1 MFTKQE
7 HKVVAEHQELNKKRT
22 LRSSDKVIAKQK
34 MILIKS
40 IWDKKWQR
48 KLNVEQNRQKAW
60 INAKDIKEKKILADQ
75 YTKEA
80 KEYLRFLNNI
90 FSHSLIVD
98 NIIDFDSLAEFIEIK
113 KPLEP
118 SFKSIP
124 DEPCETDP
132 QFVPDLKIMEKLLSS
147 KKQKK
152 IEELKK
158 NFQECHIQWEQEKY
172 NIENERQIAIEKYQ
186 KELEN
191 WKIEKD
197 EIVDAITSRKE
208 DLLNGKAEAIVDF
221 ADMVLLNS
229 NYPDSF
235 LQDFDLDY
243 DATKKR
249 LIVQYL
255 FPSIDNFEVIKKYKY
270 NKKKDALEK
279 VHESENSV
287 NAIYDDT
294 LYQIA
299 IRTIYEIFSSDT
311 NDNIESIV
319 FTGWVKS
326 KIQDENE
333 KEVEE
338 IKNCV
343 MSIVADL
350 NQYKSLNF
358 ERMNAK
364 SIFSKFN
371 GVVNGKLSKLNNV
384 TPYLEINFEI

>member
-1 MFTKQE
+1 
-7 HKVVAEHQELNKKRT
+7 
-22 LRSSDKVIAKQK
+22 

-90 FSHSLIVD
+90 FSHALIVD

-113 KPLEP
+113 KPVEP

-255 FPSIDNFEVIKKYKY
+255 FPSIDNFKVIKKYKY

-311 NDNIESIV
+311 NDNIKSIV

-326 KIQDENE
+326 KMQDENE

-371 GVVNGKLSKLNNV
+371 GVVNGKLSKLNKV

>member
-7 HKVVAEHQELNKKRT
+7 HKVVAEHQELNEKRT
-22 LRSSDKVIAKQK
+22 IRSSDKVIAKQK
-34 MILIKS
+34 MILIKT

-48 KLNVEQNRQKAW
+48 KLNVKQKRHQAW
-60 INAKDIKEKKILADQ
+60 INAKDIKEKKSLADQ

-90 FSHSLIVD
+90 FSHALIVD
-98 NIIDFDSLAEFIEIK
+98 NIIDFDSFAEFIEIK
-113 KPLEP
+113 KPVEP
-118 SFKSIP
+118 SLKSIP
-124 DEPCETDP
+124 DEPCDTDP
-132 QFVPDLKIMEKLLSS
+132 QFVPDLKIMEKLLPS

-158 NFQECHIQWEQEKY
+158 NFQECHIQWEQGKY

-191 WKIEKD
+191 WKIEKN

-208 DLLNGKAEAIVDF
+208 DLLNGKAEAILDF
-221 ADMVLLNS
+221 ADMVLSNS
-229 NYPDSF
+229 NYPNSF
-235 LQDFDLDY
+235 PQDFDLDY

-255 FPSIDNFEVIKKYKY
+255 FPPIENFKIIKKYKY
-270 NKKKDALEK
+270 NKKKDGLEE
-279 VHESENSV
+279 VYESENSV

-294 LYQIA
+294 LYQIV
-299 IRTIYEIFSSDT
+299 IRTVYEIFSSDT
-311 NDNIESIV
+311 NDNIENIV

-343 MSIVADL
+343 MSIVADR

-371 GVVNGKLSKLNNV
+371 GVVNGKLSKLNKV

>member
-7 HKVVAEHQELNKKRT
+7 HKVVAEHQELNKKRKIS
-22 LRSSDKVIAKQK
+22 SSDKVIAKQK

-40 IWDKKWQR
+40 IWDKEWQR
-48 KLNVEQNRQKAW
+48 KLNVEQHRQKAW

-90 FSHSLIVD
+90 FSHALIVD

-113 KPLEP
+113 KPVEP

-255 FPSIDNFEVIKKYKY
+255 FPSIDNFKVIKKYKY

-311 NDNIESIV
+311 NDNIKSIV

-326 KIQDENE
+326 KMQDENE

-371 GVVNGKLSKLNNV
+371 GVVNGKLSKLNKV

>member
-22 LRSSDKVIAKQK
+22 IRSSDKVIAKQK

-48 KLNVEQNRQKAW
+48 KLNMEQKRQKAW
-60 INAKDIKEKKILADQ
+60 INAKDVKEKKSLADQ

-90 FSHSLIVD
+90 FSHALIVD
-98 NIIDFDSLAEFIEIK
+98 NIVDFDSLAEFIEIK
-113 KPLEP
+113 KPVEP
-118 SFKSIP
+118 SLKSIP
-124 DEPCETDP
+124 DEPCDTDP
-132 QFVPDLKIMEKLLSS
+132 QFVPDLKIMEKLLPS

-158 NFQECHIQWEQEKY
+158 NFQECHIQWEQGKH

-186 KELEN
+186 KELEK
-191 WKIEKD
+191 WKIEKN

-208 DLLNGKAEAIVDF
+208 DLLNGKAEAILDF
-221 ADMVLLNS
+221 ADMVLSNS
-229 NYPDSF
+229 NYPDSL
-235 LQDFDLDY
+235 LQGFDLDY

-249 LIVQYL
+249 LIVQHL
-255 FPSIDNFEVIKKYKY
+255 FPSIDNFKIIKKYKY
-270 NKKKDALEK
+270 NKKKDGLEE
-279 VHESENSV
+279 VYESENSV

-299 IRTIYEIFSSDT
+299 IRTVYEIFSSDT

-343 MSIVADL
+343 MSIVADR

-371 GVVNGKLSKLNNV
+371 GVVNGKLSKLNKV